1 MYSRGMYMNSLMSVL
16 TYLPITIYVT
26 SIMITT
32 LLWLRRGQNLNVRSY
47 WLIARN
53 AANLLVHGLRI
64 AVLYYPQLML
74 YFIETHLKKKSPI
87 ISWDSGKSAQF
98 SLPGL
103 TNIYLDG
110 MRQNKVTRLFALEGI
125 TLAALR

>member
-74 YFIETHLKKKSPI
+74 YFIETH
-87 ISWDSGKSAQF
+87 
-98 SLPGL
+98 
-103 TNIYLDG
+103 
-110 MRQNKVTRLFALEGI
+110 
-125 TLAALR
+125 